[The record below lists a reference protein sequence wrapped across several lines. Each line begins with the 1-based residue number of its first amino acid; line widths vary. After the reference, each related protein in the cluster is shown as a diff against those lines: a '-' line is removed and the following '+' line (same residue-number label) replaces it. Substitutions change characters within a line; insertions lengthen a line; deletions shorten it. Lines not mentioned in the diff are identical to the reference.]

1 MSDAGTTSMS
11 TDDGA
16 RQGGPA
22 AANGHHV
29 PGDGRPGHDHG
40 GTSWSDDTGPR
51 LRIAMVAPPLL
62 PVPPTGYAG
71 TERVVAAL
79 ADGLVAR
86 GHHVTLFASGDST
99 AGTDVMPVVPQ
110 AVWLGGYRS
119 EVAPYQTLSAAA
131 AWAHAQEFDLLHVHL
146 ETIGLPLAR
155 HAGVPVVT
163 TFHQRLDLPGTY
175 DCLAAFPDVPVVAIS
190 ESQRRWH
197 PDVDWVATIPHGLPL
212 ASMPFGQDPGD
223 YLALVGRV
231 SPEKGIEESIEL
243 ATSTGHRLRIAAK
256 AIEPAE
262 VAMVEAVIR
271 PVADRGVE
279 FLGELGERD
288 RDPLLAGATATLML
302 GAWPEPFG
310 LVAIES
316 LATGTPV
323 IARRAGALPE
333 IIEHGIDGF
342 LVDDLDEA
350 RLALRLVR
358 DLDRAE
364 IRRRAIKRFGVER
377 MVADYAAVYRTV
389 MHRSASQST
398 TRAADQAG
406 PGSLAPSAMAGNSH
420 ANGRSGPV
428 PVPASP

>member
-1 MSDAGTTSMS
+1 
-11 TDDGA
+11 
-16 RQGGPA
+16 
-22 AANGHHV
+22 
-29 PGDGRPGHDHG
+29 
-40 GTSWSDDTGPR
+40 
-51 LRIAMVAPPLL
+51 
-62 PVPPTGYAG
+62 
-71 TERVVAAL
+71 
-79 ADGLVAR
+79 
-86 GHHVTLFASGDST
+86 
-99 AGTDVMPVVPQ
+99 MPE
-110 AVWLGGYRS
+110 AVWLGGFRS

-131 AWAHAQEFDLLHVHL
+131 AWDHAHEFDLLHVHL

-197 PDVDWVATIPHGLPL
+197 PGVDWIATIPHGLPL
-212 ASMPFGQDPGD
+212 ASMPFGPEPGD

-231 SPEKGIEESIEL
+231 SPEKGIAEAIEL

-262 VAMVEAVIR
+262 IAMAEAVVR
-271 PVADRGVE
+271 PAADRGVE
-279 FLGELGERD
+279 FLGELGAHD
-288 RDPLLAGATATLML
+288 RDPLLAGAAATLML

-333 IIEHGIDGF
+333 IIEHGVDGF
-342 LVDDLDEA
+342 LIDDLDEA

-358 DLDRAE
+358 ELDRAA
-364 IRRRAIKRFGVER
+364 IRRRAISRFGVER
-377 MVADYAAVYRTV
+377 MVADYDAVYRTV
-389 MHRSASQST
+389 MQRSVTALP
-398 TRAADQAG
+398 A
-406 PGSLAPSAMAGNSH
+406 PG
-420 ANGRSGPV
+420 GRSNGHGIAPQALAGAGHSDGRSV
-428 PVPASP
+428 MSIAGGA